1 MALTDHDTIDGLEA
15 FMSGCRASGIAGI
28 CGIELSAKAEH
39 PMTVHILGYRLR
51 HLEAVEDAMSWIVDR
66 RNARNRKMCAHLRDL
81 GMEIEVEDVE
91 SEAGG
96 RVVARPH
103 FATVMIRKGY
113 VPDRATAFSKYL
125 AKGGLAYEPRESYSP
140 DQCISIIRDA
150 GGLSVLAHPDT
161 THLEGEGMDELLSE
175 LKDSGLWGMECIS
188 SHFSAEKSLEYLTI
202 ASRHGLYATA
212 GSDFHG
218 GNRPHVLMGVQ
229 VREDFLPWAR
239 LGVYI

>member
-1 MALTDHDTIDGLEA
+1 
-15 FMSGCRASGIAGI
+15 MSACRKSGIAGI
-28 CGIELSAKAEH
+28 CGIELSAKVEH

-51 HLEAVEDAMSWIVDR
+51 RLEAVRGAMDWIVDR
-66 RNARNRKMCAHLRDL
+66 RNARNRKMCARLREL
-81 GMEIEVEDVE
+81 GMEIDVADVE

-103 FATVMIRKGY
+103 FAAVMIRRGY
-113 VPDRATAFSKYL
+113 VSDRTAAFSKYL

-140 DQCISIIRDA
+140 DECISIIRDA

-161 THLEGEGMDELLSE
+161 THLEGEEMDGLLAG
-175 LKDSGLWGMECIS
+175 LKGSGLWGMECIS
-188 SHFSAEKSLEYLTI
+188 SHFSAEKSLEYLTT

-218 GNRPHVLMGVQ
+218 GNRPHVTMGVQ

-239 LGVYI
+239 LGVRI